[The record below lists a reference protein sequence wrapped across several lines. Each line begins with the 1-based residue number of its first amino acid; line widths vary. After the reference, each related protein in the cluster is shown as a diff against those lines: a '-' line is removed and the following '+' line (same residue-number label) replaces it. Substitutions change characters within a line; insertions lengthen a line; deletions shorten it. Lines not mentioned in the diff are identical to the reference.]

1 MRSRRI
7 ALAAGATLAL
17 AALASLDARVR
28 ADGLPPR
35 PPDGTYAYT
44 IDLAGAPIASS
55 TVAIA
60 THAGDIVATEN
71 ASSSMPR
78 FTAKTTT
85 TYDAAT
91 LHEIGYDADF
101 QLPSGAQH
109 TSLITKPGA
118 FTLTVPGQS
127 VDIAADPSAPLELIG
142 DNLAGTLV
150 LIPAVLHATGAQTFT
165 LAVLSGGKAVVAK
178 VVPADAPERPAH
190 VPASDAHLTLEL
202 AGLREI
208 YWYDP
213 ATFVVHE
220 VDVPAQQA
228 SFTLTGTALPGA
240 AVATPAPPP
249 SPFPTPFPHFS
260 SREVRF
266 ASADGAVLAGTFTV
280 PDRGRA
286 PFPAVVLVHG
296 SGPENR
302 DETIGP
308 NAIFLQLSNAL
319 SNAGYAVLR
328 YDKRGVG
335 ASGGGEHGDTRD
347 ELLADVRAAVAFA
360 RAQSTVDPRRVF
372 LIGHSEGGELVPSVA
387 ARDPRIAGIVLMAP
401 PALPLARIS
410 AEQYLAGVPPPNR
423 ADAARD
429 EAAALDKLRKSSDVR
444 NAWYRSSMDVDPIVD
459 IRRVRS
465 PILILQGA
473 GDAQVLPADLPRLV
487 DAARATNHEVT
498 VRTFSGDNHLFEK
511 IVGPQPQ
518 TPAVALHQYLTVPA
532 RVDPRV
538 LDALIAW
545 LDRAWG
551 PRAVTRP

>member
-1 MRSRRI
+1 
-7 ALAAGATLAL
+7 
-17 AALASLDARVR
+17 
-28 ADGLPPR
+28 
-35 PPDGTYAYT
+35 
-44 IDLAGAPIASS
+44 
-55 TVAIA
+55 
-60 THAGDIVATEN
+60 
-71 ASSSMPR
+71 
-78 FTAKTTT
+78 
-85 TYDAAT
+85 
-91 LHEIGYDADF
+91 
-101 QLPSGAQH
+101 
-109 TSLITKPGA
+109 
-118 FTLTVPGQS
+118 
-127 VDIAADPSAPLELIG
+127 
-142 DNLAGTLV
+142 
-150 LIPAVLHATGAQTFT
+150 
-165 LAVLSGGKAVVAK
+165 
-178 VVPADAPERPAH
+178 
-190 VPASDAHLTLEL
+190 
-202 AGLREI
+202 
-208 YWYDP
+208 
-213 ATFVVHE
+213 
-220 VDVPAQQA
+220 
-228 SFTLTGTALPGA
+228 
-240 AVATPAPPP
+240 
-249 SPFPTPFPHFS
+249 
-260 SREVRF
+260 
-266 ASADGAVLAGTFTV
+266 VLAGTFTV

-538 LDALIAW
+538 LDDLIAW